1 MALSPHPFILFIS
14 NFSNL
19 ASLVHQTE
27 IQTNAHSQ
35 SLDCRRKAEWK
46 GNHTD
51 TVRGQHPKSA
61 RKDQVDILNMA
72 DHSAEALSLS
82 KLKCC
87 NLLSLLRFVRLN
99 IMKFISV
106 KTLKKFPP
114 QMIHLWTSDYP
125 CDPQLRSETF
135 LVKSA
140 LNWINVC

>member
-19 ASLVHQTE
+19 ASLVHHKAKTE
-27 IQTNAHSQ
+27 IQTNTHSQ
-35 SLDCRRKAEWK
+35 SLDCRRKAEW
-46 GNHTD
+46 TD
-51 TVRGQHPKSA
+51 TVRRQHPKSA

-72 DHSAEALSLS
+72 DRSAEALSLS
-82 KLKCC
+82 KLKCR
-87 NLLSLLRFVRLN
+87 NLLSLLRFIRLN
-99 IMKFISV
+99 IMKFFSV
-106 KTLKKFPP
+106 KTLKFPP

-125 CDPQLRSETF
+125 CDPQLSSETF